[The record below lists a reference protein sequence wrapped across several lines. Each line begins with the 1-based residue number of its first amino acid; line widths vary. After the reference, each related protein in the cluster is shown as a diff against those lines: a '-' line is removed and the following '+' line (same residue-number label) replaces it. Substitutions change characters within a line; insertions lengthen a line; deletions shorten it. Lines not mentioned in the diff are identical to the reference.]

1 MIEYPILETYI
12 IRILWKTVRRITNEI
27 WVEGLTC
34 AVATSCLCFSL
45 FLPIF
50 FYYIYCSFDHYFIC
64 SFSYFL
70 GVLFLLS
77 PFFSLYDYMHGLFF
91 RLFQLLRLKLLG
103 GAACSKILNGFL
115 FSPQGIS
122 SLLRRLLSITI

>member
-1 MIEYPILETYI
+1 MRSGSE
-12 IRILWKTVRRITNEI
+12 RIN
-27 WVEGLTC
+27 
-34 AVATSCLCFSL
+34 LCCCYQLSL
-45 FLPIF
+45 FFTFSSYF

-70 GVLFLLS
+70 GVVFLLS
-77 PFFSLYDYMHGLFF
+77 SFFSLYDIMHGLFF